1 MYKTFKL
8 TVCTLTSKN
17 GLISSKVLVMV
28 AASTEG
34 AMATTRSIIDSL
46 RGRRG
51 QKSDDTH
58 IFSHTEYSGVINRY
72 SCPTV

>member
-58 IFSHTEYSGVINRY
+58 IFSHAENSGVINPY